1 VYPFS
6 NYVQYMGKEKL
17 VEGLKYMSKSTA
29 QRRERKWYLETV
41 LTQKG
46 RKQQIQICNATK
58 A

>member
-1 VYPFS
+1 
-6 NYVQYMGKEKL
+6 MGKEKL
-17 VEGLKYMSKSTA
+17 LEGLKYMSKSTA

>member
-1 VYPFS
+1 
-6 NYVQYMGKEKL
+6 MGKEKL

-29 QRRERKWYLETV
+29 QGRERKWYLETV